1 MRRLLILLPLFAMSL
16 LAANSKL
23 YMKDGDFQIVRE
35 YTVEGDRVRYYSIER
50 SDWEEIP
57 AELVDLKRTEAE
69 AAARAAAQQK
79 QAAAI
84 DEEDQAAREQ
94 RAEIRKIPVDPGV
107 YRIENGQLRIFKLAD
122 WKVHTSKGRQALK
135 MLTPVGPILTG
146 KSTIEIDGEHS
157 PEVIRE
163 DRPEFYLQL
172 AQIES
177 FAIVKLTP
185 QKDVR
190 VVERLTTLPGNIET
204 EEERDAVEIFSRQ
217 MTENGLYKI
226 WPQEPLKP
234 GDYAVIEYIEGK
246 MNHRIW
252 DFRIQ

>member
-1 MRRLLILLPLFAMSL
+1 MRHLLLLPFLALSLF
-16 LAANSKL
+16 AANSRL
-23 YMKDGDFQIVRE
+23 YMKDGDYQIVRE
-35 YTVEGDRVRYYSIER
+35 YAVDGDRVRYYSIER

-57 AELVDLKRTEAE
+57 AALVDLKRTEAE
-69 AAARAAAQQK
+69 AASRTAAQQK
-79 QAAAI
+79 LAAAV
-84 DEEDQAAREQ
+84 DEEEQAAREQ
-94 RAEIRKIPVDPGV
+94 RAEIRRIPVDPGV
-107 YRIENGQLRIFKLAD
+107 YRIENGQLRIFRQAD

-157 PEVIRE
+157 PEIIHE

-234 GDYAVIEYIEGK
+234 GDYAVMEYIEGK
-246 MNHRIW
+246 LNHRIW